1 LLKNI
6 NIGCITAI
14 NSLFLR
20 SKSNVNN
27 MKFIKNTVLASMCLF
42 LTVATTS
49 CARKNSTGCPG
60 WSKVK
65 YEQTTKKHV

>member
-1 LLKNI
+1 M
-6 NIGCITAI
+6 
-14 NSLFLR
+14 R